1 MQKHILNSKWTSVV
15 PTSKEKHF
23 IVIKVNYKD
32 EKEIVIQNIILE
44 AIITG
49 QHYKMH
55 PTELKNQEKW
65 IKGWK
70 S

>member
-1 MQKHILNSKWTSVV
+1 MNKKMLNSKWTAVN
-15 PTSKEKHF
+15 PTDKEKHF
-23 IVIKVNYKD
+23 IVIKIEYTD
-32 EKEIVIQNIILE
+32 EKENSIKLVTLE

-49 QHYKMH
+49 QHYKKT
-55 PTELKNQEKW
+55 PQDLNNKELW